1 MGSSEYQIAL
11 TVLQYSQDGDF
22 SFSLESVKKL
32 KDLQELQ
39 EPRIPRNPSGHIASN
54 LCSLPTFPEE
64 LKPLC
69 KESNA
74 QEILDRLG
82 E

>member
-1 MGSSEYQIAL
+1 ML
-11 TVLQYSQDGDF
+11 WTCLSQDGKF

-32 KDLQELQ
+32 KDLPKIQDLPNLQ
-39 EPRIPRNPSGHIASN
+39 EPRMWNGGKLGGPVVPS
-54 LCSLPTFPEE
+54 LCSHPKFPKE

-69 KESNA
+69 KEPNA
-74 QEILDRLG
+74 QEILQRLG

>member
-1 MGSSEYQIAL
+1 ML
-11 TVLQYSQDGDF
+11 WTCLSQDGKF

-32 KDLQELQ
+32 KDLQQFQ
-39 EPRIPRNPSGHIASN
+39 EPRIWSRRKFGGPRVPT
-54 LCSLPTFPEE
+54 LCSYSKFPEE

-69 KESNA
+69 KEPNA
-74 QEILDRLG
+74 PEILQRLR